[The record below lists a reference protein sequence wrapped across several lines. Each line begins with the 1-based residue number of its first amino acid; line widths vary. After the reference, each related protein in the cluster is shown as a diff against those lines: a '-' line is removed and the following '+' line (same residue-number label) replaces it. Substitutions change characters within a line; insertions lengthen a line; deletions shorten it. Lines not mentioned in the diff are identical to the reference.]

1 MHFQMYSLAHT
12 HAHKKRKG
20 EDSKET
26 ERLRRLCVRMRAYTA
41 RKNAGCVTLRGTSEL
56 AQSSSNPEQFAA
68 TITPPLLEPIGQTAD
83 DEPFVPATGVGF
95 GVAPLQDP
103 HAASDIVYVSIIEV
117 RHSNNYLW
125 LFACVRVCVCTF

>member
-1 MHFQMYSLAHT
+1 MYSLAHT

-95 GVAPLQDP
+95 GVAPLQNP
-103 HAASDIVYVSIIEV
+103 HAASDIAYVSIIEV
-117 RHSNNYLW
+117 RHSNNYLL